1 MLVYEYPP
9 KLSHSARQA
18 KAIHDLQEH
27 KKMRNNMYKNI
38 ILGMVIIGI
47 SILCDLLIIRALL
60 ILIGCLNMFVA
71 FIIYLFYSLSRDE
84 KCVTKI
90 FDDHIEHMQRC
101 GLTSKYLLINLFYD
115 EIKRSSQTNRG
126 KLVCILENINKS
138 TFYEMDKHGNKN
150 EYNVKDNKIIL
161 SFNDTKA
168 KLVLVKDLYNE
179 IKYPH
184 VVYNEIDDTDDG
196 YYNEDD
202 LKWDKLHKHGL

>member
-9 KLSHSARQA
+9 KLSHSAKQA

-38 ILGMVIIGI
+38 ILGAVIIGI
-47 SILCDLLIIRALL
+47 SFLCESLVISVIL
-60 ILIGCLNMFVA
+60 ILIGSLNMFVA
-71 FIIYLFYSLSRDE
+71 FLIYLFYALSRDE
-84 KCVTKI
+84 K
-90 FDDHIEHMQRC
+90 FDDHIEHTQRL
-101 GLTSKYLLINLFYD
+101 GLTSKYLKINLLYD
-115 EIKRSSQTNRG
+115 EIEKSSQTNRG
-126 KLVCILENINKS
+126 KLVCVLGNVIKS
-138 TFYEMDKHGNKN
+138 EFWVVDKNGNEEKYNLKN
-150 EYNVKDNKIIL
+150 NVIIL

-168 KLVLVKDLYNE
+168 KLVLVKDFYNE